1 MVTDTW
7 QTAPDTEVQ
16 TKLMSLSIQN
26 FRNYAACRI
35 EIAAPKVLLLGA
47 NGSGKTNLME
57 AVSLLAPGRGL
68 RRAKAEH
75 LSRIG
80 APSPEWAVSARLFG
94 GGGPVTIGTGIRG
107 DMDGTRDGSRESGRD
122 GSRDGGRE
130 SGRRIMRRDGE
141 TVSQAEIGRLF
152 SVSWLTPRM
161 DGIFIDSPGARRR
174 FLDRLVIAF
183 DPAHIGRT
191 SRYEKMLRERATLL
205 SEGRGDEAWFTAIE
219 ASLAESAVAVTAAR
233 QALIADL
240 NAEAANGWFGFPGV
254 ALGLQGQIESW
265 LVEGSALV
273 AEDRFTSEA
282 RRRRQ
287 AGEAGLDGPHAS
299 DMTAANSQSGVPAH
313 LASTGQQKALL
324 IAVVLAHAR
333 LQARRLK
340 RPPVLLLDDVVAHL
354 DIARRGALFDAV
366 DAVGGQTWFSGTD
379 ENDFTGLD
387 AQPVR
392 IEASDGTARI
402 TQSEDNQ

>member
-1 MVTDTW
+1 LAVLTDITR
-7 QTAPDTEVQ
+7 ALPDEQVHTR
-16 TKLMSLSIQN
+16 LASLTIQD
-26 FRNYAACRI
+26 FRNYDSCRL
-35 EIAAPKVLLLGA
+35 EIDAPKVLLLGE

-75 LSRIG
+75 LPRQSTG
-80 APSPEWAVSARLFG
+80 NVDWAVFARVTSG
-94 GGGPVTIGTGIRG
+94 GETVTLGTGVRADSEG
-107 DMDGTRDGSRESGRD
+107 P
-122 GSRDGGRE
+122 
-130 SGRRIMRRDGE
+130 RRVMRRDGE
-141 TVSQAEIGRLF
+141 TVSQAEVGRLF

-191 SRYEKMLRERATLL
+191 SRYEKMLRERTTLL
-205 SEGRGDEAWFTAIE
+205 SEGRGDEAWLSAIE

-233 QALIADL
+233 QSLITDL
-240 NAEAANGWFGFPGV
+240 NAEAAEGWFGFPGV
-254 ALGLQGQIESW
+254 ALRLDGTLESW
-265 LVEGSALV
+265 LEEGSALA
-273 AEDRFTSEA
+273 AEDRFIADARA
-282 RRRRQ
+282 RRA
-287 AGEAGLDGPHAS
+287 AGDPGLAGPHAS
-299 DMTAANSQSGVPAH
+299 DMSACNSQTGLSAS

-333 LQARRLK
+333 LQARRLR

-354 DIARRGALFDAV
+354 DMARRGALFDAV

-379 ENDFTGLD
+379 EDDFTGLE

-392 IEASDGTARI
+392 IEAPDGTARI
-402 TQSEDNQ
+402 TTPEDDQ

>member
-1 MVTDTW
+1 MVTDTQ
-7 QTAPDTEVQ
+7 QTAPDLGVQ
-16 TKLMSLSIQN
+16 TQLMSLSIQN
-26 FRNYAACRI
+26 FRNYASCRI
-35 EIAAPKVLLLGA
+35 DIDAPKVLLLGE
-47 NGSGKTNLME
+47 NGAGKTNLME

-75 LSRIG
+75 LPRIG
-80 APSPEWAVSARLFG
+80 APAPDWAVSARLLG
-94 GGGPVTIGTGIRG
+94 GGEPVAIGTGVRSDIEG
-107 DMDGTRDGSRESGRD
+107 GPHGGRD
-122 GSRDGGRE
+122 
-130 SGRRIMRRDGE
+130 SGRRIMRRDGA
-141 TVSQAEIGRLF
+141 TVSQAEIGRMF

-191 SRYEKMLRERATLL
+191 SRYEKMLRERAMLL
-205 SEGRGDEAWFTAIE
+205 SEGRGDDAWFNAIE
-219 ASLAESAVAVTAAR
+219 ASLAESAGAVTAAR

-254 ALGLQGQIESW
+254 ALGLEGQVESW
-265 LVEGSALV
+265 LAEGSALA
-273 AEDRFTSEA
+273 AEDRFTDEA

-287 AGEAGLDGPHAS
+287 SGDAGLAGPHAS
-299 DMTAANSQSGVPAH
+299 DMMAANSASGVPAH

-379 ENDFTGLD
+379 EDDFTGLD

-402 TQSEDNQ
+402 TQSEDRQ

>member
-1 MVTDTW
+1 MTDT
-7 QTAPDTEVQ
+7 QQIAPDPGVQ
-16 TKLMSLSIQN
+16 TQLLSLSVQN
-26 FRNYAACRI
+26 FRNYDACRI
-35 EIAAPKVLLLGA
+35 EIDAPKVLLLGD
-47 NGSGKTNLME
+47 NGAGKTNLME

-75 LSRIG
+75 LPRVG
-80 APSPEWAVSARLFG
+80 APAADWAVSARLVG
-94 GGGPVTIGTGIRG
+94 AGEPVTIGTGVQSEMIG
-107 DMDGTRDGSRESGRD
+107 G
-122 GSRDGGRE
+122 RDGGRE
-130 SGRRIMRRDGE
+130 GGRRIMRRDGE
-141 TVSQAEIGRLF
+141 TVSQAEIGRIF

-205 SEGRGDEAWFTAIE
+205 SEGRGDDAWFNAID

-254 ALGLQGQIESW
+254 ALGLEGQVESW
-265 LVEGSALV
+265 LSDSSALA
-273 AEDRFTSEA
+273 AEDRFIEEA
-282 RRRRQ
+282 RHRRQ
-287 AGEAGLDGPHAS
+287 SGDAGLAGPHAS

-354 DIARRGALFDAV
+354 DIARRAALFDAV

-379 ENDFTGLD
+379 EDDFTGLD

>member
-1 MVTDTW
+1 MTDT
-7 QTAPDTEVQ
+7 QQIAPDPGVQ
-16 TKLMSLSIQN
+16 TQLLSLSVQN
-26 FRNYAACRI
+26 FRNYDACRI
-35 EIAAPKVLLLGA
+35 EIDAPKVLLLGE
-47 NGSGKTNLME
+47 NGAGKTNLME

-68 RRAKAEH
+68 RRAKTEH
-75 LSRIG
+75 LPRVG
-80 APSPEWAVSARLFG
+80 APALDWAVSARLVG
-94 GGGPVTIGTGIRG
+94 AGEPVTIGTGVQSEMIG
-107 DMDGTRDGSRESGRD
+107 G
-122 GSRDGGRE
+122 RDGGRE
-130 SGRRIMRRDGE
+130 GGRRIMRRDGE
-141 TVSQAEIGRLF
+141 TVSQAEIGRMF

-205 SEGRGDEAWFTAIE
+205 SEGRGDDAWFNAID

-254 ALGLQGQIESW
+254 ALGLEGQVESW
-265 LVEGSALV
+265 LSDSSALA
-273 AEDRFTSEA
+273 AEDRFIEEA
-282 RRRRQ
+282 RHRRQ
-287 AGEAGLDGPHAS
+287 SGDAGLAGPHAS

-354 DIARRGALFDAV
+354 DIARRAALFDAV

-379 ENDFTGLD
+379 EDDFTGLD

>member
-1 MVTDTW
+1 MLTDITR
-7 QTAPDTEVQ
+7 ALPDEQVHTR
-16 TKLMSLSIQN
+16 LASLTIQD
-26 FRNYAACRI
+26 FRNYDGCRL
-35 EIAAPKVLLLGA
+35 EIDAPKVLLLGE

-68 RRAKAEH
+68 RRAKTEH
-75 LSRIG
+75 LPRQTTG
-80 APSPEWAVSARLFG
+80 RADWAVSARVTSG
-94 GGGPVTIGTGIRG
+94 GETVTLGTGVRA
-107 DMDGTRDGSRESGRD
+107 DSDGP
-122 GSRDGGRE
+122 
-130 SGRRIMRRDGE
+130 RRVMRRDGE
-141 TVSQAEIGRLF
+141 TVSQAEVGRLF

-191 SRYEKMLRERATLL
+191 SRYEKMLRERTTLL
-205 SEGRGDEAWFTAIE
+205 SEGRGDEAWLSAIE

-233 QALIADL
+233 QSLISDL
-240 NAEAANGWFGFPGV
+240 NAEAAEGWFGFPGV
-254 ALGLQGQIESW
+254 ALRLDGTLESW
-265 LVEGSALV
+265 LEEGSALA
-273 AEDRFTSEA
+273 AEDRFIADARA
-282 RRRRQ
+282 RRA
-287 AGEAGLDGPHAS
+287 AGDPGLAGPHAS
-299 DMTAANSQSGVPAH
+299 DMSACNSQSGLSAS

-333 LQARRLK
+333 LQARRLR

-354 DIARRGALFDAV
+354 DMARRGALFDAV

-379 ENDFTGLD
+379 EDDFTGLE

-392 IEASDGTARI
+392 IEAPNGTARI
-402 TQSEDNQ
+402 TTPEDDQ

>member
-1 MVTDTW
+1 MTDT
-7 QTAPDTEVQ
+7 QQIAPDPGVQ
-16 TKLMSLSIQN
+16 TQLLSLSVQN
-26 FRNYAACRI
+26 FRNYDACRI
-35 EIAAPKVLLLGA
+35 EIDAPKVLLLGE
-47 NGSGKTNLME
+47 NGAGKTNLME

-75 LSRIG
+75 LPRVG
-80 APSPEWAVSARLFG
+80 APAADWAVSARLVG
-94 GGGPVTIGTGIRG
+94 AGEPVTIGTGVQSEMIG
-107 DMDGTRDGSRESGRD
+107 G
-122 GSRDGGRE
+122 RDGGRE
-130 SGRRIMRRDGE
+130 GGRRIMRRDGE
-141 TVSQAEIGRLF
+141 TVSQAEIGRIF

-205 SEGRGDEAWFTAIE
+205 SEGRGDDAWFNAID

-254 ALGLQGQIESW
+254 ALGLEGQVESW
-265 LVEGSALV
+265 LSDSSALA
-273 AEDRFTSEA
+273 AEDRFIEEA
-282 RRRRQ
+282 RHRRQ
-287 AGEAGLDGPHAS
+287 SGDAGLAGPHAS

-354 DIARRGALFDAV
+354 DIARRAALFDAV

-379 ENDFTGLD
+379 EDDFTGLD

>member
-1 MVTDTW
+1 VTDT
-7 QTAPDTEVQ
+7 QRTAPDPGVQ
-16 TKLMSLSIQN
+16 TQLVSLSVQN
-26 FRNYAACRI
+26 FRNYASCRI
-35 EIAAPKVLLLGA
+35 DIDAPKVLLLGE
-47 NGSGKTNLME
+47 NGAGKTNLME

-75 LSRIG
+75 LPRIG
-80 APSPEWAVSARLFG
+80 LSVPDWAVSARLSG
-94 GGGPVTIGTGIRG
+94 GGDPVTIGTGVQS
-107 DMDGTRDGSRESGRD
+107 DL
-122 GSRDGGRE
+122 DGGRDA
-130 SGRRIMRRDGE
+130 GRRIMRRDGE
-141 TVSQAEIGRLF
+141 TVSQAEIGRMF

-161 DGIFIDSPGARRR
+161 DGIFIDSPSVRRR

-191 SRYEKMLRERATLL
+191 GRYEKMLRERVTLL
-205 SEGRGDEAWFTAIE
+205 SEGRGDDAWFNAIE

-254 ALGLQGQIESW
+254 ALGLEGQVESW
-265 LVEGSALV
+265 LADGSALV
-273 AEDRFTSEA
+273 AEDRFTEEA

-287 AGEAGLDGPHAS
+287 SGDFGLAGPHAS

-333 LQARRLK
+333 LQARRLR

>member
-1 MVTDTW
+1 MAVLTDITR
-7 QTAPDTEVQ
+7 ALPDEQVHTR
-16 TKLMSLSIQN
+16 LASLTIQD
-26 FRNYAACRI
+26 FRNYDGCRL
-35 EIAAPKVLLLGA
+35 EIDAPKILLLGE

-75 LSRIG
+75 LPRQTTGRSD
-80 APSPEWAVSARLFG
+80 WTVSARVTSG
-94 GGGPVTIGTGIRG
+94 GETVTLGTGVRV
-107 DMDGTRDGSRESGRD
+107 DSDAP
-122 GSRDGGRE
+122 
-130 SGRRIMRRDGE
+130 RRVMRRDGE
-141 TVSQAEIGRLF
+141 TVSQAEVGRLF
-152 SVSWLTPRM
+152 SISWLTPRM

-191 SRYEKMLRERATLL
+191 SRYEKILRERTTLL
-205 SEGRGDEAWFTAIE
+205 SEGRGDEAWLSAIE

-233 QALIADL
+233 QSLISDL
-240 NAEAANGWFGFPGV
+240 NAEAAEGWFGFPGV
-254 ALGLQGQIESW
+254 ALRLDGTLESW
-265 LVEGSALV
+265 LEEGSALA
-273 AEDRFTSEA
+273 AEDRFIADARA
-282 RRRRQ
+282 RRA
-287 AGEAGLDGPHAS
+287 AGDPGLAGPHAS
-299 DMTAANSQSGVPAH
+299 DISACNSQSGLSAS

-354 DIARRGALFDAV
+354 DMARRGALFDAV

-379 ENDFTGLD
+379 EDDFTGLE

-392 IEASDGTARI
+392 IEAPDGTARI
-402 TQSEDNQ
+402 TTPEDDQ

>member
-1 MVTDTW
+1 MTDTK
-7 QTAPDTEVQ
+7 QIAPDPGVQ
-16 TKLMSLSIQN
+16 TQLLSLSVQN
-26 FRNYAACRI
+26 FRNYDACRI
-35 EIAAPKVLLLGA
+35 EIDAPKVLLLGE
-47 NGSGKTNLME
+47 NGAGKTNLME

-75 LSRIG
+75 LPRVG
-80 APSPEWAVSARLFG
+80 APAADWAVSARLVG
-94 GGGPVTIGTGIRG
+94 AGEPVTIGTGVQSEMIG
-107 DMDGTRDGSRESGRD
+107 G
-122 GSRDGGRE
+122 RDGGRE
-130 SGRRIMRRDGE
+130 GGRRIMRRDGE
-141 TVSQAEIGRLF
+141 TVSQAEIGRIF

-205 SEGRGDEAWFTAIE
+205 SEGRGDDAWFNAID

-254 ALGLQGQIESW
+254 ALGLEGQVESW
-265 LVEGSALV
+265 LSDSSALA
-273 AEDRFTSEA
+273 AEDRFIEEA
-282 RRRRQ
+282 RHRRQ
-287 AGEAGLDGPHAS
+287 SGDAGLAGPHAS

-354 DIARRGALFDAV
+354 DIARRAALFDAV

-379 ENDFTGLD
+379 EDDFTGLD

>member
-1 MVTDTW
+1 LTVAQDTG
-7 QTAPDTEVQ
+7 QVASDTEMQ
-16 TKLMSLSIQN
+16 TGLLSLSIQD
-26 FRNYAACRI
+26 FRNYAACRL
-35 EIAAPKVLLLGA
+35 EIAAPKVLLLGE
-47 NGSGKTNLME
+47 NGAGKTNLME
-57 AVSLLAPGRGL
+57 AISLLAPGRGL
-68 RRAKAEH
+68 RGAKADH
-75 LSRIG
+75 LPRIG
-80 APSPEWAVSARLFG
+80 APAAQWAVSARFLG
-94 GGGPVTIGTGIRG
+94 GGEPVTIGTGVR
-107 DMDGTRDGSRESGRD
+107 RDLERA
-122 GSRDGGRE
+122 RDGGRE
-130 SGRRIMRRDGE
+130 SSRRIMRRDGE

-161 DGIFIDSPGARRR
+161 DGIFIDSPSARRR

-205 SEGRGDEAWFTAIE
+205 SERRGDDAWFAAIE
-219 ASLAESAVAVTAAR
+219 ASLAESAIAVTAAR

-254 ALGLQGQIESW
+254 ALGLEGQVESW
-265 LVEGSALV
+265 LAEGSALV
-273 AEDRFTSEA
+273 AEDRFTAEA

-287 AGEAGLDGPHAS
+287 CGDAGLDGPHAS
-299 DMTAANSQSGVPAH
+299 DMTAANSHSGVLAH

-324 IAVVLAHAR
+324 IAAVLAHAR

-354 DIARRGALFDAV
+354 DIARRGALFEAV
-366 DAVGGQTWFSGTD
+366 EAVGGQTWFSGTD
-379 ENDFTGLD
+379 EDDFTGLD

-392 IEASDGTARI
+392 IEASDGMARL

>member
-1 MVTDTW
+1 MAVLTDITR
-7 QTAPDTEVQ
+7 ALPDEQVHTR
-16 TKLMSLSIQN
+16 LASLTIQD
-26 FRNYAACRI
+26 FRNYDGCRL
-35 EIAAPKVLLLGA
+35 EIDAPKVLLLGE

-75 LSRIG
+75 LPRQTTG
-80 APSPEWAVSARLFG
+80 CAGWAVSARVTSG
-94 GGGPVTIGTGIRG
+94 GETVTLGTGVRA
-107 DMDGTRDGSRESGRD
+107 DSDGP
-122 GSRDGGRE
+122 
-130 SGRRIMRRDGE
+130 RRVMRRDGE
-141 TVSQAEIGRLF
+141 TVSQAEVGRLF

-191 SRYEKMLRERATLL
+191 SRYEKMLRERTTLL
-205 SEGRGDEAWFTAIE
+205 SEGRGDEAWLSAIE

-233 QALIADL
+233 QSLISDL
-240 NAEAANGWFGFPGV
+240 NAEAAEGWFGFPGV
-254 ALGLQGQIESW
+254 ALRLDGTLES
-265 LVEGSALV
+265 LLEECSALA
-273 AEDRFTSEA
+273 AEDRFIADARA
-282 RRRRQ
+282 RRA
-287 AGEAGLDGPHAS
+287 AGDPGLAGPHAS
-299 DMTAANSQSGVPAH
+299 DMSACNSQSGLSAS

-333 LQARRLK
+333 LQARRLR

-354 DIARRGALFDAV
+354 DMARRGALFDAV

-379 ENDFTGLD
+379 EDDFTGLE

-392 IEASDGTARI
+392 IEAPDGTARI
-402 TQSEDNQ
+402 TNPEDDQ

>member
-1 MVTDTW
+1 MAVLTDITR
-7 QTAPDTEVQ
+7 ALPDEQVHTR
-16 TKLMSLSIQN
+16 LASLTIQD
-26 FRNYAACRI
+26 FRNYDSCRL
-35 EIAAPKVLLLGA
+35 EIDAPKVLLLGE

-68 RRAKAEH
+68 RRATAEH
-75 LSRIG
+75 LPRQSTGR
-80 APSPEWAVSARLFG
+80 ADWAVSARVTSG
-94 GGGPVTIGTGIRG
+94 GETVTLGTGVRADSEG
-107 DMDGTRDGSRESGRD
+107 P
-122 GSRDGGRE
+122 
-130 SGRRIMRRDGE
+130 RRVMRRDGE
-141 TVSQAEIGRLF
+141 TVSQAEVGRLF

-191 SRYEKMLRERATLL
+191 SRYEKMLRERTTLL
-205 SEGRGDEAWFTAIE
+205 SEGRGDEAWLSAIE

-233 QALIADL
+233 QSLITDL
-240 NAEAANGWFGFPGV
+240 NAEAAEGWFGFPGV
-254 ALGLQGQIESW
+254 ALRLDGTLESW
-265 LVEGSALV
+265 LEEGSALA
-273 AEDRFTSEA
+273 AEDRFIADARA
-282 RRRRQ
+282 RRA
-287 AGEAGLDGPHAS
+287 AGDPGLAGPHAS
-299 DMTAANSQSGVPAH
+299 DMSACNSQTGLSAS

-333 LQARRLK
+333 LQARRLR

-354 DIARRGALFDAV
+354 DMARRGALFDAV

-379 ENDFTGLD
+379 EDDFTGLE

-392 IEASDGTARI
+392 IEAPDGTARI
-402 TQSEDNQ
+402 TTPEDDQ